1 MRISDWSSDVC
12 SSDLCQVFNL
22 GDQDTGSL
30 DHQSTG
36 FGQLDPPPMAHK
48 QFCLKLV
55 LEQGDMSSER
65 RLGEVE
71 IGCRASDVPISG
83 ELHEITPA
91 PDVHGPSTPFF
102 HVLAQPV

>member
-12 SSDLCQVFNL
+12 SSDL
-22 GDQDTGSL
+22 SP
-30 DHQSTG
+30 G

-55 LEQGDMSSER
+55 LEQGDMSRER

-71 IGCRASDVPISG
+71 IGRRARDVPIFG
-83 ELHEITPA
+83 DLHEITQA
-91 PDVHGPSTPFF
+91 TDVHGASSPFF
-102 HVLAQPV
+102 TVIEIGRASCRERVGQYV